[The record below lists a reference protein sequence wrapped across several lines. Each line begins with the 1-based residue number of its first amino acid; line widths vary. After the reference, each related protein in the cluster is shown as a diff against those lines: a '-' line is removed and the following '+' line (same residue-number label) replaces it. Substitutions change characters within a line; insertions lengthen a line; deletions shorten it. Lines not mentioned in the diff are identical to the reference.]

1 MGSLPRKVHIFS
13 NVILFSVLMTMS
25 YLFVDDHLAFCTQ
38 DIRDTFYIPLRI
50 LSIIISPATQLF
62 IWATVFVWLL
72 LIKKSEKFCFIL
84 YPMIASLILTNALV
98 RVIKVVFGRSRPD
111 IFLTSGIY
119 HLKMISFQRIFSSL
133 PSGHAATIAA
143 IMGFLA
149 ARYPR
154 QAILFISLSVVIS
167 LCRVLIGAHYLSD
180 VLVGNFL
187 GLYVSWIIYFQERIR
202 EPAYLDYTRRECV
215 WKTHVT
221 SKGKL

>member
-1 MGSLPRKVHIFS
+1 MDSLPRRLHIVGSIVLFG
-13 NVILFSVLMTMS
+13 ILMAMS

-38 DIRDTFYIPLRI
+38 ELRDTFYIPLRI

-62 IWATVFVWLL
+62 IWTTLFAWFLV
-72 LIKKSEKFCFIL
+72 IKRSEKLCITL

-98 RVIKVVFGRSRPD
+98 RVIKVLFGRSRPD

-133 PSGHAATIAA
+133 PSGHAATLAA

-154 QAILFISLSVVIS
+154 HALLFISLSVVVS

-187 GLYVSWIIYFQERIR
+187 GLYVSWIIYFQESAK
-202 EPAYLDYTRRECV
+202 EPAYLDYTRGECS
-215 WKTHVT
+215 WKNRLV
-221 SKGKL
+221 SKSWF